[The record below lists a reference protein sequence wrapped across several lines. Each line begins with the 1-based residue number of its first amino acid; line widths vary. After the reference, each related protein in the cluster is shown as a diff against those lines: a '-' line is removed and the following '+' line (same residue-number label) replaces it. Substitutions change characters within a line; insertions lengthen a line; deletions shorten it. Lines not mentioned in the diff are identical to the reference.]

1 MQKMRIGVLMGGKSA
16 EHEVSF
22 NSGRTVADHIDT
34 TLYDVVPLFQKKDG
48 TLFVLPWHFL
58 HRGKTTDFEYRLEG
72 EAEVVSWDRLK
83 KLIDFM
89 FIALHGRYAEDGTIQ
104 GMLEILGIPYLGSK
118 VLASALSMD
127 KIVQKKMLSLA
138 GIKTPR
144 FLSLSP
150 EEIKNSDK
158 LEEIIVEKL
167 QISAIQPPYIIK
179 PQSEGSS
186 LGVSCVCNQQ
196 ELKKAIIHASSIHS
210 GIIQAV
216 LIEEKIEG
224 MEFSCILLTDITTQK
239 LFALPPTEI
248 VLEKD
253 RLLFDYEQKYM
264 PGRAHKRTPP
274 LCTLEIRKKIEN
286 TALAAAHALGLTGIA
301 RIDGFVTADN
311 DIVIIDPNALAGMD
325 PASFVFRQAAEINMS
340 HTQVINHLIA
350 TELVRYGIIQKYTVS
365 IKEGVD
371 MSGIEDIKMGNKKIR
386 IAVLMGGDSNEKEI
400 SLASG
405 RNIVYKLS
413 PQKYQPIPLF
423 VTDAM
428 ELYHINQS
436 LLVRNTTQE
445 IQANLDLQSRVN
457 WSDLSAIADFVFIAL
472 HGGKGEDGSIQG
484 ALEMLGMPYNGS
496 SVLASGLCMD
506 KYKTGAFLKAE
517 GFDVPFQVLILKD
530 DWKSECEKYESVKY
544 NREFSE
550 NGEPAG
556 KTEFFGNA
564 EFSENSEFFG
574 NKVIDKLENN
584 IRYPMIVKPA
594 DDGCSVMVSK
604 VASRKELCAAIEHM
618 FDNNKDRALVEEYI
632 QGMELTVGVLGN
644 QTPTAFPP
652 SQTVTQKDILSIE
665 EKFLPGA
672 GENLTPASL
681 PSTTLMLVRNTIED
695 AYSAV
700 GCIGYARIDCFYQRA
715 DESPTGRERVVI
727 LEINTLPGMTPATCI
742 FHQAAEV
749 GIRPMDFIDS
759 IIELGFEYHVNRQ
772 AGKQSEKKKD
782 ADLYA
787 MLESGDNIQI
797 ADVSS

>member
-22 NSGRTVADHIDT
+22 NSGRTVSDHIDT
-34 TLYDVVPLFQKKDG
+34 NIYDVVPLFQKKDG
-48 TLFVLPWHFL
+48 TLFILPWHFL
-58 HRGKTTDFEYRLEG
+58 HRGKTTDFEHRLVA
-72 EAEVVSWDRLK
+72 EAERLSWDRLK
-83 KLIDFM
+83 ELIDFM
-89 FIALHGRYAEDGTIQ
+89 FIVLHGRYAEDGTIQ
-104 GMLEILGIPYLGSK
+104 GMLEVFNIPYLGSK
-118 VLASALSMD
+118 VLASALSMN
-127 KIVQKKMLSLA
+127 KIVQKKMLALA

-150 EEIKNSDK
+150 EEVKDFDNNRDSIFAK
-158 LEEIIVEKL
+158 LAL
-167 QISAIQPPYIIK
+167 YALQPPYIVK
-179 PQSEGSS
+179 PSSEGSS
-186 LGVSCVCNQQ
+186 LGVSCVCSQQ
-196 ELKKAIIHASSIHS
+196 DLKKAILHASTIHA
-210 GIIQAV
+210 GIIQSV

-253 RLLFDYEQKYM
+253 SQLFDYEQKYM

-274 LCTLEIRKKIEN
+274 VCAPEVREKIKN
-286 TALAAAHALGLTGIA
+286 TAIAAAHALDLTGIA
-301 RIDGFVTADN
+301 RIDGFVTAN
-311 DIVIIDPNALAGMD
+311 KEVIVIDPNALAGMD

-340 HTQVINHLIA
+340 HTEVINHLIA
-350 TELVRYGIIQKYTVS
+350 TELHYYGIKRDFAISRTES
-365 IKEGVD
+365 EN
-371 MSGIEDIKMGNKKIR
+371 MNKQKIR

-400 SLASG
+400 SLTSG

-413 PQKYQPIPLF
+413 PQKYQPISLF
-423 VTDAM
+423 VTDTM

-436 LLVRNTTQE
+436 LLVHNTTQE
-445 IQANLDLQSRVN
+445 IQANLDPQTRVYWN
-457 WSDLSAIADFVFIAL
+457 DLATIADFVFIAL
-472 HGGKGEDGSIQG
+472 HGGKGENGSVQG
-484 ALEMLGMPYNGS
+484 TLEMLGMPYNGS
-496 SVLASGLCMD
+496 SVLTSGLCMD

-517 GFDVPFQVLILKD
+517 GFEVPTQVLITND
-530 DWKSECEKYESVKY
+530 DWK
-544 NREFSE
+544 REFSE
-550 NGEPAG
+550 NNLGSNLIN
-556 KTEFFGNA
+556 T
-564 EFSENSEFFG
+564 
-574 NKVIDKLENN
+574 LESS

-604 VASRKELCAAIEHM
+604 VVSREELCSAIEYM
-618 FDNNKDRALVEEYI
+618 FNNNKDRALVEEYI

-644 QTPTAFPP
+644 QTPSAFPP
-652 SQTVTQKDILSIE
+652 SQTVTLKDILSIE

-672 GENLTPASL
+672 GENLTPAPL
-681 PSTTLMLVRNTIED
+681 PSNVLALVQRAVEG

-700 GCIGYARIDCFYQRA
+700 GCVGYARIDCFYQTNS
-715 DESPTGRERVVI
+715 ESPTGRERVII

-759 IIELGFEYHVNRQ
+759 IIELGFEHH
-772 AGKQSEKKKD
+772 AGNYLEKRSKIESKVD

-787 MLESGDNIQI
+787 MLKGSDNIQI